1 MRTDLASDL
10 RILAGLVA
18 SVGLI
23 FVVFYASGLR
33 INTTPSHPIG
43 IYRIVDQESA
53 VGLYAMFCAPATLEE
68 LPELD
73 PNAPPICTEDHRGR
87 KLLKRIVAIDH
98 AAGTV
103 TVRGDHPA
111 SIDSRHFGSVQ
122 ISEIKAVLVLF
133 WVKPFL

>member
-1 MRTDLASDL
+1 MASDL
-10 RILAGLVA
+10 RILAGLGA
-18 SVGLI
+18 TACLI
-23 FVVFYASGLR
+23 FAVFCALGLR

-43 IYRIVDQESA
+43 IYRIVDQEPA
-53 VGLYAMFCAPATLEE
+53 AGLYAMFCAPATSEE

-73 PNAPPICTEDHRGR
+73 PNVPPICTEDHRGR

-111 SIDSRHFGSVQ
+111 SIDSRHFGSVAIQ
-122 ISEIKAVLVLF
+122 SIKAVLF
-133 WVKPFL
+133 PIWVPV